1 MFTIDPKDQFSNR
14 AEIAGHLDDFQ
25 ATAQVINNE
34 EGTGYGNSFIPVL
47 IAYNDHKT
55 IDAVYTPTRSGVY
68 QLNVTLDG
76 SHIYGSPFL
85 VNTSPAATFA
95 SESIALGSG
104 LYNGM
109 TGESSSFTIEA
120 FDGYRNRRDS
130 GGDDWSVVVKSTS
143 SDSATDY
150 NLGAV
155 DIDHGNGTYS
165 ASVTPLISGINDLHI
180 TLNKSPLK
188 GSPFQMNVVHGQV
201 VGSSSYVLNEE
212 DEMRMIAMTDN
223 TLLIQAADEWGNKA
237 IHCNAEPYTTS
248 VSVASNDID
257 NDKTA
262 TTYVGG
268 GQYLVSIFL
277 LRSGQVSLSIKLNDL
292 HIHHSPFNI
301 TVLPGTFSSLVS
313 SASGVGLSRA
323 TAGEEAQFIIQSK
336 DEGGNN
342 KVNDEAHF
350 DVSLFLIGS
359 DDDDEVEVIGT
370 TSFIDNGQYLVSYT
384 AYVSGQY
391 ALVVDETGENMHGS
405 PFSVVVSPNV
415 MSGPHSIVDG
425 DGLVSGVVG
434 ETNQVRVEGRDRYN
448 NTVHYAI
455 ERIEMNMTL
464 TSRHQSDWEL
474 DRNGN
479 LVGNY
484 TTTQVARESGDGLF
498 ILDYTP
504 TISGEYEMSL
514 STYSSGGLRA
524 SYYSTPDLLPDYLV
538 KTELTNTVDKYWED
552 DDSIDTRT
560 HFGAMYEGKLSAD
573 HNEEYEIIVEC
584 NDGGYASLDID
595 DQHVSWQSCYP
606 KMSMSITMKSN
617 KAVPFTLQYKS
628 LEDDQDNAF
637 TVLKWSSPTIPEEI
651 VPPNNLWY
659 YTNVGNP
666 SVYHPIVSP
675 GTLDASQS
683 TPFGFEET
691 AVTGGEYEFL
701 IETRDNFGNLLLT
714 GGSNVEVLV
723 SSYHIEEGITTSI
736 TDNNNGTYSVL
747 YTPQVVSGAYF
758 LDVTIDGSSIRG
770 SPLVLTVVEPDETEY
785 LG

>member
-55 IDAVYTPTRSGVY
+55 LDAVYTPTRSGVY